1 MNTERRHELEDNAL
15 AHGITSWTERLRP
28 YTAALLGIAAFL
40 LGIFIVGSIWN
51 RYQRSRDQDAW
62 YEYQRAIFQGDPEA
76 AELQRLAHSEDHQGT
91 LMQEWAFMAWADRQ
105 LLQASFQYLND
116 RPAAKERLSRIASIY
131 GQIADNAS
139 IPELKN
145 RARLG
150 LARVSEMEGD
160 LDEAK
165 SQYALV
171 DGALAAVAQERVKQL
186 ESGSADET
194 IAWLTMVELPK
205 RTPPGG
211 PGTPGQRP
219 GFEVTPPAAD
229 AKSGLNFDSTQ
240 SLEDII
246 GGIQAAEGDKRYG
259 EDQAAADGEAATDGE
274 AEVEAEVME
283 TEPAE
288 GAPSGEE
295 NAPPA
300 AEAPSTEPATEGET
314 PAEEESAAE
323 EETPAPATPA
333 DQPAAQ

>member
-1 MNTERRHELEDNAL
+1 MNTERRHELEDNSL
-15 AHGITSWTERLRP
+15 VHGITSWSERLRP
-28 YTAALLGIAAFL
+28 YTSALLGIAAFL
-40 LGIFIVGSIWN
+40 LAIYVVGSLWN
-51 RYQRSRDQDAW
+51 NYQRSRDQEAW
-62 YEYQRAIFQGDPEA
+62 YAYQRAIFQGDPEGK
-76 AELQRLAHSEDHQGT
+76 ELQRLANSEDHQGT
-91 LMQEWAFMAWADRQ
+91 LMQEWAFMSWADRQ

-116 RPAAKERLSRIASIY
+116 RNGAKERLSRIASIY

-139 IPELKN
+139 TPELKN

-150 LARVSEMEGD
+150 LARISEMEGD

-194 IAWLTMVELPK
+194 IAWLATVELPK
-205 RTPPGG
+205 RTPPTG

-259 EDQAAADGEAATDGE
+259 EEGAAADDGEAVTDDEDATDGDV
-274 AEVEAEVME
+274 EVEAEAME
-283 TEPAE
+283 TEPAAPAGE
-288 GAPSGEE
+288 SGAEE
-295 NAPPA
+295 
-300 AEAPSTEPATEGET
+300 ET
-314 PAEEESAAE
+314 PAD